1 MKLMILNT
9 NTMKIYKTGDEV
21 YLVDWKHDC
30 NLDGINEECVTSITF
45 DEVHSYV
52 SGGYT
57 VGAGVQYYHNPKD
70 TTPLKEA
77 YMFASSHSYFKSDF
91 IWWNMLMNLLLDC
104 LYLGCSPD
112 EECWTDQYS
121 FEIDNM
127 INDCSEYVQSLKD
140 AGIKPDVESFAK
152 FLVYMEATHLGNL
165 RFIQDKKKNLNK
177 LQNIAA
183 AILKEIEEESK

>member
-9 NTMKIYKTGDEV
+9 NAMKIYKTGDEV

-91 IWWNMLMNLLLDC
+91 IWWNMLMNLLLK
-104 LYLGCSPD
+104 G
-112 EECWTDQYS
+112 
-121 FEIDNM
+121 FE
-127 INDCSEYVQSLKD
+127 
-140 AGIKPDVESFAK
+140 
-152 FLVYMEATHLGNL
+152 
-165 RFIQDKKKNLNK
+165 
-177 LQNIAA
+177 
-183 AILKEIEEESK
+183 

>member
-9 NTMKIYKTGDEV
+9 NAMKIYKTGDEV

-112 EECWTDQYS
+112 E
-121 FEIDNM
+121 IDNM
-127 INDCSEYVQSLKD
+127 INDCNEYVQSLKD
-140 AGIKPDVESFAK
+140 TGIKPEVESFAK
-152 FLVYMEATHLGNL
+152 FLIYTEVANIGNL
-165 RFIQDKKKNLNK
+165 RLVKGSKVDMSK

-183 AILKEIEEESK
+183 AILEKIEEESK

>member
-9 NTMKIYKTGDEV
+9 AAIKIYKTGDEV
-21 YLVDWKHDC
+21 YLVNWRHTC
-30 NLDGINEECVTSITF
+30 NLDGIEEECVTSITF
-45 DEVHSYV
+45 DELHSYV
-52 SGGYT
+52 SGEYT
-57 VGAGVQYYHNPKD
+57 ARVGVWYIHNPKD

-77 YMFASSHSYFKSDF
+77 YKFASSHSCLKNDF

-127 INDCSEYVQSLKD
+127 INDCNEYVQSLKD

-152 FLVYMEATHLGNL
+152 FLVYMEATHIGNL
-165 RFIQDKKKNLNK
+165 RFNQDKKMDLNK

-183 AILKEIEEESK
+183 TILKEIEEESK